1 MSRNTNNSE
10 TDFDAVV
17 KHSKKKKIRN
27 TVVCLLLLAAIIGA
41 GIYFCFAKLF
51 FVKNLVI
58 SEENTE
64 FVGAFPYSE
73 DEMLSGLGIEMDMG
87 LYSFD
92 VAEAQKNAKYSLSYI
107 KDIKISRRLP
117 STVVAKTTL
126 EVPSFYVSVAD
137 DLFIVSDSLKVL
149 EKTDS
154 PEKIELYSLMFL
166 ECDDIHSCIVGEK
179 LGIPE
184 DTEQLIIELCDNMTE
199 YGVKNEVSS
208 INVSDKFSIFLN
220 YGAKYIVKIGDS
232 KSLGTKLEFMKRI
245 IEDRTG
251 DVVGGTIDVSDEKNR
266 EAIYKKFS

>member
-1 MSRNTNNSE
+1 MSRKIKDSE
-10 TDFDAVV
+10 ADFDAVV
-17 KHSKKKKIRN
+17 KRGKSKKLRN
-27 TVVCLLLLAAIIGA
+27 TVICLLLLVAIIGI
-41 GIYFCFAKLF
+41 GLYFCFTEFF

-58 SEENTE
+58 SEEKSE
-64 FVGAFPYSE
+64 FVGAFPYSNE
-73 DEMLSGLGIEMDMG
+73 EMLEGLGIEKGIG

-92 VAEAQKNAKYSLSYI
+92 AATAQNNAKYNLSYI
-107 KDIKISRRLP
+107 KDIKISRRPP

-126 EVPSFYVSVAD
+126 EVPSYYVSVAN
-137 DLFIVSDSLKVL
+137 DLFVVSDSLKVL

-166 ECDDIHSCIVGEK
+166 DCDDIHSCIVGEK

-184 DTEQLIIELCDNMTE
+184 DTEQLIIELCDKMTE

-208 INVSDKFSIFLN
+208 INVSDKFSISLN
-220 YGAKYIVKIGDS
+220 YGAKYIVKLGDS

-251 DVVGGTIDVSDEKNR
+251 DIVGGTIDVSDEKNR